1 MNFRRLTCP
10 SVGLF
15 LHSGANAARTA
26 SLTGPFRQDLFR
38 EDLIRKD
45 LIPNGFAFRPRGLG
59 HRCPIDARRPES
71 LLDGRRRSGEGL
83 PQGADT
89 GSSVLSC
96 EPLLTDRHSW
106 HLLNAVCPRPVQR
119 AVLRQAGP
127 RTGRAGLVAGL
138 RRDGLRR
145 APMLT
150 RARPGLPLRKRFIAT
165 RLFSICAAP
174 DIGFVAELSSSPM
187 GLSTSESPTR
197 PADPAP
203 WAMRSFQE
211 DGSGSWGRTA
221 RSQTQAQEAIE
232 RRLIEKD

>member
-96 EPLLTDRHSW
+96 EPLLTDRHSSSPQCR
-106 HLLNAVCPRPVQR
+106 LPATRPTSRPEAGR
-119 AVLRQAGP
+119 AEDRS
-127 RTGRAGLVAGL
+127 GRAGGGTPPRRTPPRPNADQGAAGSSIAKKIYRHPAIL
-138 RRDGLRR
+138 DLCGTRHWVRR
-145 APMLT
+145 
-150 RARPGLPLRKRFIAT
+150 
-165 RLFSICAAP
+165 
-174 DIGFVAELSSSPM
+174 
-187 GLSTSESPTR
+187 
-197 PADPAP
+197 
-203 WAMRSFQE
+203 
-211 DGSGSWGRTA
+211 
-221 RSQTQAQEAIE
+221 
-232 RRLIEKD
+232 

>member
-59 HRCPIDARRPES
+59 HRCPIDARQPES
-71 LLDGRRRSGEGL
+71 LWTAV
-83 PQGADT
+83 GALGKAFPRAPTRVPAFFLASLFSLT
-89 GSSVLSC
+89 GTL
-96 EPLLTDRHSW
+96 

-150 RARPGLPLRKRFIAT
+150 RARPGLPLRKRFIAA

-174 DIGFVAELSSSPM
+174 DIGFVAELSSSLM